1 MPPISVAYYNISR
14 PNELFMKIT
23 FDFDDDFTRQFV
35 RNSYEQSTLV
45 HSNVYLNGKIDNF
58 GMQR

>member
-1 MPPISVAYYNISR
+1 
-14 PNELFMKIT
+14 MKIT

-35 RNSYEQSTLV
+35 RKSYEQSTLA